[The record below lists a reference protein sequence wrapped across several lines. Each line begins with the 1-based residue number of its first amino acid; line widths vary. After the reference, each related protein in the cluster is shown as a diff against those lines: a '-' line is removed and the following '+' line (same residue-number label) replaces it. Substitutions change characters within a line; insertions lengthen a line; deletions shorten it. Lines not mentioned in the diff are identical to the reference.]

1 MTNGDGEKL
10 RRVVVRFRAGPAWR
24 DGSIREQLGWDE
36 HADFVDD
43 LVARGIMVM
52 GGPFSDH
59 SGGLTL
65 YEGVSEDEA
74 RTIAERDPWVAN
86 GVVVLEE
93 VRSWNVVV
101 DAVPHAA
108 G

>member
-1 MTNGDGEKL
+1 MTELLRVDDRVDGLDDAVGDVE
-10 RRVVVRFRAGPAWR
+10 R
-24 DGSIREQLGWDE
+24 E

-59 SGGLTL
+59 SGSLSL
-65 YEGVSEDEA
+65 YEGVTEQEA

-86 GVVVLEE
+86 GVFVLEE

-108 G
+108 A